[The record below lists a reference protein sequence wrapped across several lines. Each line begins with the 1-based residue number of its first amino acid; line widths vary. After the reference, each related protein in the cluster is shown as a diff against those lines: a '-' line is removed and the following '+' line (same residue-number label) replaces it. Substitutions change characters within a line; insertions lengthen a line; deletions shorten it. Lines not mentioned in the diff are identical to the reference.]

1 VSAIVLAIYN
11 YSIIIAPEREERY
24 LSTEVYP
31 TDIRVKTQEIKRRRQ
46 GERQKGV
53 KSEQENKDSEI

>member
-1 VSAIVLAIYN
+1 LHQ
-11 YSIIIAPEREERY
+11 REKRDIY
-24 LSTEVYP
+24 LSEVYP